1 MLRRAVAFLNFPAS
15 PAESPRKGAPTATQQ
30 QAAAA
35 AQTGSRGGGT
45 AQHNDS
51 NSTLMHSPPSPKAH
65 LDSVTLSASAGTG
78 YAGGAAAGATT
89 VLKDTAIGLNMG
101 RAHHSGTKK
110 SSPVVDMDLISHQIS
125 ELANRVD
132 TLESSMKT
140 DIRTILEILQHQQQQ
155 QQYPGVSRPVARIGH
170 NQQQQ
175 TQPQPPPPVVPERQS
190 TNTYQT
196 DSEYSSFDL
205 GLALPTASHG
215 NVGGIALGMA
225 TPGGAAM
232 KVMPSQQQQQHN
244 KQQRGGNVQRSISQP
259 ECANERNLFT

>member
-1 MLRRAVAFLNFPAS
+1 MAFPNFPAS
-15 PAESPRKGAPTATQQ
+15 PAESPRKGAPTVNQQQ

-35 AQTGSRGGGT
+35 AAQTGTRGGGGT

-78 YAGGAAAGATT
+78 YAAAGATT

-175 TQPQPPPPVVPERQS
+175 QTQPQPQPPPVVPERQS

-215 NVGGIALGMA
+215 NVGGMALGMA

-232 KVMPSQQQQQHN
+232 KVTPSQQQQQQHN